1 MRVFRSLDE
10 VPPDFGPSVLTIG
23 NFDGVHAGHRR
34 ILRRVKQV
42 ADERAL
48 KASALTFSPHPSKV
62 VAPARAPRLMT
73 SPVER
78 CALMQA
84 DGIEQV
90 FIMPFDEQVVQLTP
104 EQFVERVLVRKLD
117 VRAVVLGHDFCF
129 GYKQSGNVRVL
140 QELGRKYGF
149 TTEEVKAVT
158 VRGRVVSSTALRQL
172 IEAGR
177 VAQAAR
183 LLERHYALEGDVVA
197 GRGVGSKQTVP
208 TLNLATNTE
217 VLPATGVY
225 VTRTVGQDSSPERV
239 LQDPL
244 FAARV
249 WQSITNVGYR
259 PTFGDGHELS
269 IETFLLQPLDGET
282 PRRIRVELL
291 WRVRDER
298 QFPDAQALKQQI
310 LRDVGVAQAY
320 FRRLEKWTCRSD
332 SPVNSGRN
340 MS

>member
-225 VTRTVGQDSSPERV
+225 VTRTVGQDSSPARV